1 MARLRV
7 DSIRNRNDDGP
18 PSLIKGASIP
28 SGEVLSVV
36 GNISVSG
43 VTTVGF
49 LTAQNATVGVLTA
62 TSFIGDGSGLTSL
75 QVVGPA
81 KAYALRN
88 FLDPLPFRS

>member
-49 LTAQNATVGVLTA
+49 LTAQHVVVGVITA
-62 TSFIGDGSGLTSL
+62 TTLIGDGSALTNIPLLATS
-75 QVVGPA
+75 
-81 KAYALRN
+81 KAYGLKLIFSDPPLR
-88 FLDPLPFRS
+88 S